1 MKHTIITSLFIT
13 LFSISSLKCNVNA
26 DVYMHNPRGS
36 NNRCDRRTNDR
47 ANANRL
53 FDSQNN
59 AAGGYVVGCNRPEGA
74 NTPDDIDCYQ
84 MNYYQGSE
92 LQLRWTSQHNCGI
105 NNNCQFILQY
115 SCQGDDMLGENVRD
129 GHPQNADGN
138 TCTQTIPDK
147 LDEELVN
154 PEKYGKQE
162 DFGHYQNCKNRLRN
176 KRLFTADQK
185 LKGNSAIYTR
195 QNPNGNR
202 YGFECPEERDYFPYW
217 SHSPWID
224 IAVLTNDPERCSY
237 YQKESQC
244 FQSKYECVGISQTT
258 RDSKSVKG
266 LPSNEEECDN
276 LGGHWIK
283 FKSFQDLANTPFCN
297 FTCAG
302 APPSSAVNR
311 LGESIS
317 FDKYLGN
324 ETSPP
329 KTHQAFTWVLPTFKE
344 DLKNCVLRL
353 RYNISTKE
361 TPWEFS
367 SDDNDKLQNNPV
379 MNSSNGVP
387 VRMAVNTAQYS
398 RIFEDRSHTFN
409 IIKRPSNLEGDNIHI
424 HNINVQGKRGNI
436 AQVRNCIEYDFVPN
450 NITITQ
456 DDFIH
461 FQWVG
466 SDFNPPG
473 NDGEGRAG
481 TDRSNLVVLDEVRDN
496 LPYQESNKDIFD
508 ERTSFLLASLGQ
520 DINNPDQCFT
530 WDELTKGNQRNNQ
543 QAVKNCALL
552 NRAKPY
558 FNISPMKVKI
568 NSKNKS
574 VMMCSRNNNFS
585 NRGQKLII
593 RVIVS
598 TSLVSNNNEG
608 NATTEPSINLS
619 SNSIA
624 GFIAMGIIFSIIC
637 IGSVIYTVINHRR
650 HNNDNDNNKDNNDNN
665 NHIIETIN
673 NPTIENT
680 SSGLTKEDRV
690 IIQQNTY
697 SRHFR
702 NFKRNFQSRI

>member
-1 MKHTIITSLFIT
+1 MTYIKTIPLMY
-13 LFSISSLKCNVNA
+13 LLLSSLLTSVSS

-74 NTPDDIDCYQ
+74 SSPDDIDCYQ

-115 SCQGDDMLGENVRD
+115 SCQGEDMLGNNIRD
-129 GHPQNADGN
+129 GHPQNAEGN

-147 LDEELVN
+147 LDIDIEN

-162 DFGHYQNCKNRLRN
+162 DFGNYQKCKNRLRN

-224 IAVLTNDPERCSY
+224 IAVLTNEPEHCSY
-237 YQKESQC
+237 YKKESQC
-244 FQSKYECVGISQTT
+244 TQTKYECVGISQNT

-266 LPSNEEECDN
+266 LPRTEGECND

-283 FKSFQDLANTPFCN
+283 YQSFQDLPNVPSCN
-297 FTCAG
+297 FTCIG
-302 APPSSAVNR
+302 APPSSAINR

-317 FDKYLGN
+317 FEEFLNN
-324 ETSPP
+324 ETKPP
-329 KTHQAFTWVLPTFKE
+329 KTHQSFTWVLPTFKE

-367 SDDNDKLQNNPV
+367 SDDNGKLENNPV

-409 IIKRPSNLEGDNIHI
+409 IIKRPSSLDKVKI

-436 AQVRNCIEYDFVPN
+436 AQVRNCIEYDYVPN
-450 NITITQ
+450 NITITH
-456 DDFIH
+456 DDYLH
-461 FQWVG
+461 FQWIG
-466 SDFNPPG
+466 SDYNPQN
-473 NDGEGRAG
+473 NDGEGRDG
-481 TDRSNLVVLDEVRDN
+481 TDRSNLVILDDIRHN
-496 LPYQESNKDIFD
+496 LPYQETDKDMFD
-508 ERTSFLLASLGQ
+508 EKTNILLASLGQ

-530 WDELTKGNQRNNQ
+530 WEELTKGNQRNNQ
-543 QAVKNCALL
+543 QSLKNCALL
-552 NRAKPY
+552 NRAEPY
-558 FNISPMKVKI
+558 FNMFPLKVKKD
-568 NSKNKS
+568 SKKKG
-574 VMMCSRNNNFS
+574 VMMSSRNNNFS

-593 RVIVS
+593 RVIDTVS
-598 TSLVSNNNEG
+598 LASNNDKISI
-608 NATTEPSINLS
+608 TEPSKKKPS
-619 SNSIA
+619 SSTI
-624 GFIAMGIIFSIIC
+624 GLVAMGVIISLIL
-637 IGSVIYTVINHRR
+637 IGSVIYAKVYNKH
-650 HNNDNDNNKDNNDNN
+650 HNNDV
-665 NHIIETIN
+665 IESISN
-673 NPTIENT
+673 RSST
-680 SSGLTKEDRV
+680 SDLNSNGGLTNADREV
-690 IIQQNTY
+690 IKTSNL
-697 SRHFR
+697 SRQLR
-702 NFKRNFQSRI
+702 NFKRNFQSNI

>member
-1 MKHTIITSLFIT
+1 MKFTSIHIFYIT
-13 LFSISSLKCNVNA
+13 LLFTSSLTYNVNA

-59 AAGGYVVGCNRPEGA
+59 AAGGYVVGCNRPEEA
-74 NTPDDIDCYQ
+74 TTPDEINCYQ

-115 SCQGDDMLGENVRD
+115 SCEGEDMLGENIRD
-129 GHPQNADGN
+129 GHPQNAEGN

-147 LDEELVN
+147 LDEDLEN

-162 DFGHYQNCKNRLRN
+162 DFGHYQKCKNRLRN

-202 YGFECPEERDYFPYW
+202 YGFECPEERDYYPYW

-224 IAVLTNDPERCSY
+224 IAVLTNEPERCPY
-237 YQKESQC
+237 YQEESQC
-244 FQSKYECVGISQTT
+244 YQTKYECVGISQTT
-258 RDSKSVKG
+258 RDSKNVKG
-266 LPSNEEECDN
+266 IPSNEEECDD
-276 LGGHWIK
+276 LGGHWIN
-283 FKSFQDLANTPFCN
+283 FQSFQDLPNVPSCN
-297 FTCAG
+297 FTCTG
-302 APPSSAVNR
+302 APPSSAINR

-317 FDKYLGN
+317 FEDILNN
-324 ETSPP
+324 ETTPP
-329 KTHQAFTWVLPTFKE
+329 KTHQSFTWVLPTFKE

-367 SDDNDKLQNNPV
+367 SSDNEKLKNNPV
-379 MNSSNGVP
+379 MNSSSGVP

-409 IIKRPSNLEGDNIHI
+409 IIKRPSSLDNVNI

-456 DDFIH
+456 DDYLH

-466 SDFNPPG
+466 SDYNPQG

-496 LPYQESNKDIFD
+496 LPYQNVDKDLFD
-508 ERTSFLLASLGQ
+508 DKTNFFLASLGQ
-520 DINNPDQCFT
+520 DIYNPDQCFT
-530 WDELTKGNQRNNQ
+530 WEELTKGNQRNNQ
-543 QAVKNCALL
+543 QSLKNCALL
-552 NRAKPY
+552 NRAEPY
-558 FNISPMKVKI
+558 FNMAPIKVKE
-568 NSKNKS
+568 NSKKKT
-574 VMMCSRNNNFS
+574 VMMSSRNNNFS

-593 RVIVS
+593 HIIDPVSLATENNADTTEQPSNDEYTVS
-598 TSLVSNNNEG
+598 TVGFIIMGVILSLLLIGSIIYNINNRRKLRNKHAME
-608 NATTEPSINLS
+608 SIN
-619 SNSIA
+619 SNS
-624 GFIAMGIIFSIIC
+624 
-637 IGSVIYTVINHRR
+637 
-650 HNNDNDNNKDNNDNN
+650 
-665 NHIIETIN
+665 
-673 NPTIENT
+673 TIENT
-680 SSGLTKEDRV
+680 STGLTDADREV
-690 IIQQNTY
+690 IQNNTI
-697 SRHFR
+697 SRQWR
-702 NFKRNFQSRI
+702 NFKRQFQTHI

>member
-1 MKHTIITSLFIT
+1 MLSILKSIFLTYLSITT
-13 LFSISSLKCNVNA
+13 LYSGVSG

-74 NTPDDIDCYQ
+74 TTPEEIDCYQ

-115 SCQGDDMLGENVRD
+115 SCEGDDMLGENIRD
-129 GHPQNADGN
+129 GHPQNAEGN

-147 LDEELVN
+147 LDKDLENLD
-154 PEKYGKQE
+154 KYGKQE
-162 DFGHYQNCKNRLRN
+162 DFGNYQKCKNRLRN

-224 IAVLTNDPERCSY
+224 IAILTNEPERCPY
-237 YQKESQC
+237 YQEESQC
-244 FQSKYECVGISQTT
+244 YQTKYECVGISQIT

-266 LPSNEEECDN
+266 LPNNEEECDD

-283 FKSFQDLANTPFCN
+283 YEAFQDLPDVPSCN
-297 FTCAG
+297 FTCTG
-302 APPSSAVNR
+302 APPSSAINR

-317 FDKYLGN
+317 FEDILNN

-329 KTHQAFTWVLPTFKE
+329 KTHQSFTWVLPTFKE
-344 DLKNCVLRL
+344 NLKNCVLRL

-367 SDDNDKLQNNPV
+367 SDNNEELKNNPV
-379 MNSSNGVP
+379 MNSSSGVP

-409 IIKRPSNLEGDNIHI
+409 IIKRPSSLDKATI

-456 DDFIH
+456 EDFIH

-466 SDFNPPG
+466 SDYNPQG

-496 LPYQESNKDIFD
+496 LPYQEIDKDMFD
-508 ERTSFLLASLGQ
+508 EKISFLLASLEQ
-520 DINNPDQCFT
+520 DISNPDQCFT
-530 WDELTKGNQRNNQ
+530 WEELTKGNQRNNQ
-543 QAVKNCALL
+543 QALKNCALL
-552 NRAKPY
+552 NRAEPY
-558 FNISPMKVKI
+558 FNIFPLKVKE
-568 NSKNKS
+568 NSKKQS

-593 RVIVS
+593 RVIDSVS
-598 TSLVSNNNEG
+598 LASNIETPTSEPSSNNSSS
-608 NATTEPSINLS
+608 ATVGLVI
-619 SNSIA
+619 
-624 GFIAMGIIFSIIC
+624 MGIILSFVV
-637 IGSVIYTVINHRR
+637 IGSVIYVKVYRKK
-650 HNNDNDNNKDNNDNN
+650 HNNDVMESVSSSSSTSEFNN
-665 NHIIETIN
+665 N
-673 NPTIENT
+673 
-680 SSGLTKEDRV
+680 SGLTNVDREV
-690 IIQQNTY
+690 IKTSNL
-697 SRHFR
+697 SRQLR
-702 NFKRNFQSRI
+702 NFKRNFQSSI